1 MAVTRRAQMIRRL
14 RRRGPAWLRAIAV
27 LALWTIFGIAGAARA
42 VDASHLLSQYG
53 HTGWRLQDGELPAP
67 AYPLAQT
74 PDGYLW
80 IGTQAGVVRYD
91 GARFVP
97 LDSLTAS
104 RLKSAFVLALFGAK
118 DGSL

>member
-53 HTGWRLQDGELPAP
+53 HTGWRLQTNTNLSAAKWEDVSGASATNQISFQPAD
-67 AYPLAQT
+67 ASVFFRLVYP
-74 PDGYLW
+74 
-80 IGTQAGVVRYD
+80 
-91 GARFVP
+91 
-97 LDSLTAS
+97 
-104 RLKSAFVLALFGAK
+104 
-118 DGSL
+118 